1 MTSRWIGLTRARVP
15 VRRRPGF
22 VRGAS
27 HALHSLGFASVL
39 FFAAALN
46 FALYPN
52 ALAAVVGVQPGHIG
66 FVPPEPA
73 QNAGTAATPV
83 AVNPADVHL
92 LAATTWAE
100 ARSEG
105 EGGMRAVA
113 HVIVNRL
120 GARFGDNLETVIR
133 APKQFSAWNIGDP
146 NRPLAQNP
154 ERYATAGADKDTWE
168 VAQQVA
174 LQVLQGT
181 SVDPTNGALFYHTL
195 AVRPVWDRYAVG
207 PMVIGSHIFFHDVP
221 DPPGARR
228 YRISANSL
236 AAREVRVAARR
247 TGPRAGR
254 VNGII
259 QQAPAALA
267 HRLLPGEQPG
277 DLPDATPAPSAVSA
291 PAAPTPLAPDASV
304 T

>member
-1 MTSRWIGLTRARVP
+1 MASRWVGLTRARAP
-15 VRRRPGF
+15 ARRRPGF
-22 VRGAS
+22 VRGSS

-52 ALAAVVGVQPGHIG
+52 ALAAVVGVQPGHVG

-83 AVNPADVHL
+83 VVNPADVHL
-92 LAATTWAE
+92 LAATAWAE

-105 EGGMRAVA
+105 EYGMRAVA

-120 GARFGDNLETVIR
+120 GARFGDSLQTVVL

-146 NRPLAQNP
+146 NRALALNP
-154 ERYATAGADKDTWE
+154 ERYATAGADRDTWE
-168 VAQQVA
+168 IAQQVA
-174 LQVLQGT
+174 LQVLQGV

-195 AVRPVWDRYAVG
+195 AVRPVWDRFAVG
-207 PMVIGSHIFFHDVP
+207 PLVIGSHIFFHDVP
-221 DPPGARR
+221 DPPGAHR
-228 YRISANSL
+228 YRVAVNSL
-236 AAREVRVAARR
+236 AAREVRVSLTRR
-247 TGPRAGR
+247 SGPRAGR
-254 VNGII
+254 VNGVV
-259 QQAPAALA
+259 QQAPTSMA

-277 DLPDATPAPSAVSA
+277 DLPDATPAATAVTS
-291 PAAPTPLAPDASV
+291 PTPLAPDTSV

>member
-1 MTSRWIGLTRARVP
+1 L
-15 VRRRPGF
+15 

-27 HALHSLGFASVL
+27 HALHTLGFASVL

-66 FVPPEPA
+66 FVPPAPA
-73 QNAGTAATPV
+73 QNAGTAAPI

-92 LAATTWAE
+92 LAATSWAE

-105 EGGMRAVA
+105 EYGMRAVA

-120 GARFGDNLETVIR
+120 GARFGDSLETVIR

-154 ERYATAGADKDTWE
+154 EHYATAGANKDTWE
-168 VAQQVA
+168 IAQQVA
-174 LQVLQGT
+174 LQVLQGQ
-181 SVDPTNGALFYHTL
+181 SVDPTSGALFYHTL
-195 AVRPVWDRYAVG
+195 AVRPVWDRFAVG
-207 PMVIGSHIFFHDVP
+207 PLVIGSHIFFHDVP

-228 YRISANSL
+228 YRVAANSL
-236 AAREVRVAARR
+236 AAREVRISSHRR
-247 TGPRAGR
+247 VGPRAGR
-254 VNGII
+254 VNGVI
-259 QQAPAALA
+259 QQAPVSLA
-267 HRLLPGEQPG
+267 HQLLPGERPG
-277 DLPDATPAPSAVSA
+277 DLPDAMPAA
-291 PAAPTPLAPDASV
+291 PATPTPLAPDASV

>member
-1 MTSRWIGLTRARVP
+1 
-15 VRRRPGF
+15 
-22 VRGAS
+22 
-27 HALHSLGFASVL
+27 VL

-66 FVPPEPA
+66 FVPPPPA
-73 QNAGTAATPV
+73 QNAGTATI
-83 AVNPADVHL
+83 AVNSADAHL
-92 LAATTWAE
+92 LAATAWAE

-105 EGGMRAVA
+105 EYGMRAVA

-120 GARFGDNLETVIR
+120 GARFGDSLETVIR

-154 ERYATAGADKDTWE
+154 ERYATAGVDKDTWE
-168 VAQQVA
+168 IAQQVA
-174 LQVLQGT
+174 LQVLQGQ

-195 AVRPVWDRYAVG
+195 AVRPVWDRFAVG
-207 PMVIGSHIFFHDVP
+207 PLVIGSHIFFHDVP

-228 YRISANSL
+228 YRVAANSF
-236 AAREVRVAARR
+236 AAREVRISHRR
-247 TGPRAGR
+247 SGPRAGR
-254 VNGII
+254 VNGVI
-259 QQAPAALA
+259 QQAPASMA
-267 HRLLPGEQPG
+267 HQLLPGEHPG
-277 DLPDATPAPSAVSA
+277 DLPDVTPAS
-291 PAAPTPLAPDASV
+291 PASPTPQAPDTSV

>member
-1 MTSRWIGLTRARVP
+1 MASRWVGLTRERAP

-66 FVPPEPA
+66 FVPPPPA
-73 QNAGTAATPV
+73 LNAGTAAI
-83 AVNPADVHL
+83 AVNPADAHL
-92 LAATTWAE
+92 LAATAWAE

-105 EGGMRAVA
+105 EYGMRAVA

-154 ERYATAGADKDTWE
+154 ERYATAGADKDSWE
-168 VAQQVA
+168 IAQQIA
-174 LQVLQGT
+174 LQVLQGQ

-195 AVRPVWDRYAVG
+195 AVRPVWDRFAVG
-207 PMVIGSHIFFHDVP
+207 PLVIGSHIFFHDVP

-228 YRISANSL
+228 YRVAANSL
-236 AAREVRVAARR
+236 AAREVRISSHRR
-247 TGPRAGR
+247 AGPRAGR
-254 VNGII
+254 VNGVI
-259 QQAPAALA
+259 QQAPASMA
-267 HRLLPGEQPG
+267 HQLLPGERPG
-277 DLPDATPAPSAVSA
+277 DLPDATPAV
-291 PAAPTPLAPDASV
+291 PAAPTPQAPDASV

>member
-1 MTSRWIGLTRARVP
+1 MRSRWVGLTRPRAP
-15 VRRRPGF
+15 VRRRNGF

-27 HALHSLGFASVL
+27 HALHTLGFASVL

-52 ALAAVVGVQPGHIG
+52 ALAAVVGVQPGQIG
-66 FVPPEPA
+66 FVPPAPA
-73 QNAGTAATPV
+73 QNAGTAAPI
-83 AVNPADVHL
+83 AVNPADAHL
-92 LAATTWAE
+92 LAATAWAE

-105 EGGMRAVA
+105 ECGMRAVA

-120 GARFGDNLETVIR
+120 GARFGDDLETVIR

-154 ERYATAGADKDTWE
+154 EHYATAGADKDTWE
-168 VAQQVA
+168 IAQQVA
-174 LQVLQGT
+174 LQVLQGQ

-195 AVRPVWDRYAVG
+195 TVRPVWDRFAIG
-207 PMVIGSHIFFHDVP
+207 PLVIGSHIFFHDVP

-228 YRISANSL
+228 YRVAANSL
-236 AAREVRVAARR
+236 AAREIRISQRR

-254 VNGII
+254 VHGIV
-259 QQAPAALA
+259 QRAPASMA
-267 HRLLPGEQPG
+267 HQLLPGERPG
-277 DLPDATPAPSAVSA
+277 DLPDAM
-291 PAAPTPLAPDASV
+291 PTPQAPDASV